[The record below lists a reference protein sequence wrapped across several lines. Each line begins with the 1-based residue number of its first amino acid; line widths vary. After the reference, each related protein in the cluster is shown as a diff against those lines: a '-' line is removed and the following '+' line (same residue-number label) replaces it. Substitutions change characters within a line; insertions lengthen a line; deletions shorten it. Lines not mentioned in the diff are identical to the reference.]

1 MIAHIFFLPVFC
13 LLVGHYSELA
23 GDAILSTEPGIKRRP
38 RLGHKEDCKQGQ
50 KLFTKALNHLKKF
63 NNATGLQATLSATIC
78 WKNMQTQDG
87 EYEIHGH
94 DFCSC
99 SYYCTLQKVWQ
110 NSVIIFSHQE
120 ERSQQSWQ
128 GRVLICSPGTPM
140 LTFGQHKKPSILIFN
155 RCTIHT
161 LFQEISLVKNEF
173 SKFTQ
178 FHLWNNRGTFI
189 SSPW

>member
-1 MIAHIFFLPVFC
+1 MLFWAQSQALRGDQGWDTRKIVSRDKNFLLKLLIISKNLIMPQGCRPLYRQRFAEKICKLRMVNMKYMAMIFDKNKKSPFL
-13 LLVGHYSELA
+13 Y
-23 GDAILSTEPGIKRRP
+23 
-38 RLGHKEDCKQGQ
+38 
-50 KLFTKALNHLKKF
+50 
-63 NNATGLQATLSATIC
+63 
-78 WKNMQTQDG
+78 
-87 EYEIHGH
+87 
-94 DFCSC
+94 FCSC

-128 GRVLICSPGTPM
+128 GRVLIRSPGTPM

-155 RCTIHT
+155 RCTIRT